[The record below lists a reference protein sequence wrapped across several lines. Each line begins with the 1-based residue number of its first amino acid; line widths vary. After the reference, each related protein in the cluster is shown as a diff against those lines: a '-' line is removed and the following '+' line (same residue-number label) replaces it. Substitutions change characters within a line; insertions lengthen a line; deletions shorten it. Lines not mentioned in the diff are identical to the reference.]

1 MPLSYAPALLLQI
14 RFSEIISLNKPVSL
28 LVLLFLFVFSILS
41 WTIIFSKWGQLKRA
55 RSLNAG
61 FLRTFRKAKSLE
73 AMALASEQYKDA
85 PAAYVFGFGYE
96 EVARQVKQAGK
107 LLNKPAVE
115 RMLQVGVSEEMSLLE
130 KRLNLLATS
139 AAVSPFIGLFGTV
152 LGIIDAFNQLT
163 SAGAASLR
171 AVGPGIADALFATA
185 LGLFAA
191 IPAAIFY
198 NHFGHV
204 LKDIGARL
212 DDFSLEFMN
221 LTERTFEE

>member
-1 MPLSYAPALLLQI
+1 MPPLPVPALLLQI

-28 LVLLFLFVFSILS
+28 LVLIFLFVFSILS

-55 RSLNAG
+55 RGLNAG
-61 FLRTFRKAKSLE
+61 FLRSFRKAKSLE
-73 AMALASEQYKDA
+73 SMALASEQFKDA

-96 EVARQVKQAGK
+96 EVARQVKQGGK
-107 LLNKPAVE
+107 LHNKPAVE